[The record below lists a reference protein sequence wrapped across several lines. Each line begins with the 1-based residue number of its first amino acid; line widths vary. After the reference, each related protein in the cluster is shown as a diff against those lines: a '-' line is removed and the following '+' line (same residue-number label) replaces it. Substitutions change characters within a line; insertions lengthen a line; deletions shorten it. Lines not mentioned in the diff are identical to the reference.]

1 MLTIWLRFPYGRFYA
16 HPWGQNPVR
25 VAEAEWPPSPWRL
38 LRAIAAAWFR
48 RNPGLPASC
57 EFSTLMETLGQELP
71 VMKLPP
77 VSFSKTVHYHPNPGV
92 PSGKVRHENHF
103 VAVGGDVLF
112 QWTLAKIASKNRGA
126 EAVRIKTTLEDLVV
140 DISYFGR
147 AESVCEI
154 SVFVGDQILDP
165 SSCAAVVINDQKP
178 GRRIATD
185 CRDVFCPNP
194 DEFVA
199 ADLWQLRSKVNDS
212 SIVPKHLVQDL
223 LDTPQPL
230 PDGAAWYSYKMPA
243 GWPER
248 WVIRHPKPVKRTR
261 VDESIVAHYL
271 EFSLQCRIPVPSKHV
286 VSLASSFRAAAIKNF
301 KRGDSDRQ
309 SFALSGH
316 DRPKDV
322 IGEHLHAFYLP
333 VPNELTA
340 NLESLRVWCR
350 HGITQREIN
359 AMMSVGSLYWA
370 DGRFPVRP
378 VLLKVTRELPIPS
391 ASKQWHSLTPF
402 VPPRHWYR
410 KKISEGRV
418 RDGDSPEIQLSKCL
432 RENGITAD
440 VAITRAQEDIA
451 WDTCKVHVPKSKDVR
466 QSNTRIGIQLN
477 IEFESA
483 VSLPFPSFGHS
494 CHFGLGVFAPTSC
507 RDSDQSF
514 ARNST

>member
-1 MLTIWLRFPYGRFYA
+1 MLTFRLRFLYGRFYA

-25 VAEAEWPPSPWRL
+25 IAEAEWPPSPWRL

-48 RNPGLPASC
+48 KNPGQPASC
-57 EFSTLMETLGQELP
+57 ELLALLEALGRKLP
-71 VMKLPP
+71 VMELPP

-112 QWTLAKIASKNRGA
+112 QWTLAKIAA
-126 EAVRIKTTLEDLVV
+126 ESRETEVARFKTLLDDLLG

-147 AESVCEI
+147 AESVCEV
-154 SVFVGDQILDP
+154 SASSDAETLDP

-194 DEFVA
+194 NEFQA
-199 ADLWQLRSKVNDS
+199 TDLWQLRSNVTDPS
-212 SIVPKHLVQDL
+212 VAPKHLVQDL

-248 WVIRHPKPVKRTR
+248 WVIRHARPVKRQR
-261 VDESIVAHYL
+261 NSAPILAHYL

-286 VSLASSFRAAAIKNF
+286 VSLATSFRATAIKNF
-301 KRGDSDRQ
+301 KRGDSERQ

-316 DRPKDV
+316 DRPDDV
-322 IGEHLHAFYLP
+322 VGDHLHAFYLP
-333 VPNELTA
+333 IPDETGTA
-340 NLESLRVWCR
+340 LERLHVWCR
-350 HGITQREIN
+350 HGFTQREIN
-359 AMMSVGSLYWA
+359 ALMSVGSLYWA

-378 VLLKVTRELPIPS
+378 VLLTVTRDLPEPS
-391 ASKQWHSLTPF
+391 ASKRWRSLTPF

-410 KKISEGRV
+410 KKIAEGRI
-418 RDGDSPEIQLSKCL
+418 RDEDSPELQLARCL
-432 RENGITAD
+432 CDNGVTHA
-440 VAITRAQEDIA
+440 ATITRQNGDGR
-451 WDTCKVHVPKSKDVR
+451 WDVCKVHLAN
-466 QSNTRIGIQLN
+466 SNLSAEPDHRIGMMLN

-483 VSLPFPSFGHS
+483 VMLTLPAFGHS
-494 CHFGLGVFAPTSC
+494 CHFGLGLLRAKN
-507 RDSDQSF
+507 D
-514 ARNST
+514 